1 MPDIQAFLYRLLCV
15 PVIDVVTSS
24 EERVIDSPR
33 PVSRPTESAE
43 AMACPD
49 RVTSFPL
56 TPTLPSS
63 PTA

>member
-33 PVSRPTESAE
+33 PESRPTESAE
-43 AMACPD
+43 AMA
-49 RVTSFPL
+49 
-56 TPTLPSS
+56 
-63 PTA
+63 